1 MRYKM
6 NELIRI
12 LDAVMGNLNIIDVR
26 GKENLARLFN
36 SIDALG
42 NLKHA
47 LENPVITKE
56 KVDVEPTPEESPA
69 E

>member
-1 MRYKM
+1 M
-6 NELIRI
+6 NEIIRI
-12 LDAVMGNLNIIDVR
+12 LDAVMGNLNVIDVR
-26 GKENLARLFN
+26 GKENLARLYN
-36 SIDALG
+36 SIDALS

-47 LENPVITKE
+47 LENPVVTKE

>member
-1 MRYKM
+1 M
-6 NELIRI
+6 NEIIRI

-26 GKENLARLFN
+26 GKENLARLYN

-47 LENPVITKE
+47 LENPVVTKE
-56 KVDVEPTPEESPA
+56 KIDAEPTTEESPA

>member
-1 MRYKM
+1 MDEIIK
-6 NELIRI
+6 I

-56 KVDVEPTPEESPA
+56 KIDVEPTPEESPA

>member
-1 MRYKM
+1 MDEVTRVL
-6 NELIRI
+6 E
-12 LDAVMGNLNIIDVR
+12 AVMANLNIIEVR
-26 GKENLARLFN
+26 GKENLARLYN

-42 NLKHA
+42 NLKDA

-56 KVDVEPTPEESPA
+56 KIDVEPTAEESPA

>member
-1 MRYKM
+1 MD
-6 NELIRI
+6 EIIRI
-12 LDAVMGNLNIIDVR
+12 LDAVMGNLNIIDVH
-26 GKENLARLFN
+26 GKENIARLFN

-47 LENPVITKE
+47 LENPVVTKE
-56 KVDVEPTPEESPA
+56 KIDAEPTTEESPA

>member
-1 MRYKM
+1 M
-6 NELIRI
+6 NEIIRV
-12 LDAVMGNLNIIDVR
+12 LEAVMANLNVIDVR
-26 GKENLARLFN
+26 GKENLARLYN
-36 SIDALG
+36 SIEALG

-56 KVDVEPTPEESPA
+56 KIDAEPTAEESPA

>member
-1 MRYKM
+1 MD
-6 NELIRI
+6 ETIRV
-12 LDAVMGNLNIIDVR
+12 LEAVMANLNIIDVR
-26 GKENLARLFN
+26 GKENLARLYN

-47 LENPVITKE
+47 LENQVVTKE
-56 KVDVEPTPEESPA
+56 EELDVGPTTEESPA

>member
-1 MRYKM
+1 M
-6 NELIRI
+6 NEIIRI
-12 LDAVMGNLNIIDVR
+12 VEAVMENLNVIEVR
-26 GKENLARLFN
+26 GKENLARLYN

-56 KVDVEPTPEESPA
+56 KVDVKPTPEESPA

>member
-1 MRYKM
+1 M
-6 NELIRI
+6 NEIIRI

-26 GKENLARLFN
+26 GKENLARLYN
-36 SIDALG
+36 SIEALG

-47 LENPVITKE
+47 LENPVVTKE
-56 KVDVEPTPEESPA
+56 KIDAEPTAEESPA

>member
-1 MRYKM
+1 MD
-6 NELIRI
+6 EIIRI
-12 LDAVMGNLNIIDVR
+12 IEAVMANLNIIDVR
-26 GKENLARLFN
+26 GKENLARLYN

-47 LENPVITKE
+47 LENPVVTKE
-56 KVDVEPTPEESPA
+56 EIDAEPTAEKSPA

>member
-1 MRYKM
+1 MD
-6 NELIRI
+6 EIIRI

-26 GKENLARLFN
+26 GKENLARLYN
-36 SIDALG
+36 SIEALG

-47 LENPVITKE
+47 LENPVVTKE
-56 KVDVEPTPEESPA
+56 KIDVEPTAEESPA

>member
-1 MRYKM
+1 MDEM
-6 NELIRI
+6 IRV
-12 LDAVMGNLNIIDVR
+12 LEAVMANLNIIDVR
-26 GKENLARLFN
+26 GKENLARLYN

-47 LENPVITKE
+47 LENPVVTKE
-56 KVDVEPTPEESPA
+56 KIDAEPTTEESPA